1 MKRITCI
8 LLVICLMLGCTVT
21 AAAATKEDIALH
33 ARRLLQYYRH
43 HGSAAEDVV
52 WDILRQMAAEDPNQA
67 AVWENLM
74 NHWAW
79 VNEDMPVS
87 EEVLPDGLPEDESL
101 CIVVMGYSL
110 NDDGSMKEELV
121 DRLVVALAS
130 AMKYPNAW
138 IALSGGQTGQAQ
150 GVTEAGQMA
159 SWLKA
164 RGIEEKRLIL
174 DKQSLSTTAN
184 AVNVYKLLNNSYPQ
198 VNSLAV
204 VTSDYHV
211 QWSCAMF
218 TAVSDYNFGYNAGTP
233 LELLAAAVCDT
244 GATADTMLQQAWGIG
259 QITGVGFDESLP
271 APAIYAVERPTEPQ
285 PEPVEETEAAEHHWF
300 WQQEEKEPQP
310 EPETEAVPKKKLP
323 IWPFAVGAAL
333 VAAYV
338 LTPKKPRKK
347 RKKPEWNWDV

>member
-1 MKRITCI
+1 MKKMACI
-8 LLVICLMLGCTVT
+8 LLTFCLLLGC
-21 AAAATKEDIALH
+21 AADASAATKEDIAPY
-33 ARRLLQYYRH
+33 ARQLLQYYRH
-43 HGSAAEDVV
+43 HGAAAEDVI
-52 WDILRQMAAEDPNQA
+52 WDILRQMAEKDPNQA
-67 AVWENLM
+67 AIWENLM
-74 NHWAW
+74 AHWAW

-198 VNSLAV
+198 VKSIAL

-233 LELLAAAVCDT
+233 VELLAAAVCDT

-259 QITGVGFDESLP
+259 QITGIGFDEHQP
-271 APAIYAVERPTEPQ
+271 APALYAVERPTEPET
-285 PEPVEETEAAEHHWF
+285 EPTEETKPEEHHWF
-300 WQQEEKEPQP
+300 WQQEVQETQP
-310 EPETEAVPKKKLP
+310 EPEAEPEPEKKVPL
-323 IWPFAVGAAL
+323 WPVAAGAAL
-333 VAAYV
+333 LAVYI

>member
-1 MKRITCI
+1 MKKMICMVLALC
-8 LLVICLMLGCTVT
+8 LLLGGTVS
-21 AAAATKEDIALH
+21 AAAATKEDIAPY

-43 HGSAAEDVV
+43 HGAAAEDVV
-52 WDILRQMAAEDPNQA
+52 WDILQQMAAVDPNQA

-79 VNEDMPVS
+79 VNEGMPVS
-87 EEVLPDGLPEDESL
+87 EGVLPDGLPEDESL
-101 CIVVMGYSL
+101 CIVVLGYSL

-159 SWLKA
+159 AWLKE
-164 RGIEEKRLIL
+164 RGIEERRLIL

-198 VNSLAV
+198 VESIAL
-204 VTSDYHV
+204 VTSDYHAS
-211 QWSCAMF
+211 WGGAMF

-244 GATADTMLQQAWGIG
+244 RATADTMLQQAWGIG
-259 QITGVGFDESLP
+259 QITGIGFDESLT
-271 APAIYAVERPTEPQ
+271 APAIYAVERPTEPET
-285 PEPVEETEAAEHHWF
+285 EPAEETQAAEHHWF
-300 WQQEEKEPQP
+300 WQQEQETQP
-310 EPETEAVPKKKLP
+310 EPETEAVSKKRIPL
-323 IWPFAVGAAL
+323 WPFAAGVVLA
-333 VAAYV
+333 AAYV
-338 LTPKKPRKK
+338 LMPKKPRKK